1 MAAGHLKSLGPVADV
16 LFSAAERSAA
26 IVHTKVRSG
35 RRRSIGAVLRPG
47 PDTPLWNE
55 LAAAVAH
62 EFHRRGEKAK
72 LARVLGIS
80 RQRVHLLVV
89 AKTACPDAE
98 RALALLAWLQAR
110 AAGRD
115 PA

>member
-1 MAAGHLKSLGPVADV
+1 
-16 LFSAAERSAA
+16 
-26 IVHTKVRSG
+26 
-35 RRRSIGAVLRPG
+35 
-47 PDTPLWNE
+47 
-55 LAAAVAH
+55 
-62 EFHRRGEKAK
+62 
-72 LARVLGIS
+72 
-80 RQRVHLLVV
+80 VV